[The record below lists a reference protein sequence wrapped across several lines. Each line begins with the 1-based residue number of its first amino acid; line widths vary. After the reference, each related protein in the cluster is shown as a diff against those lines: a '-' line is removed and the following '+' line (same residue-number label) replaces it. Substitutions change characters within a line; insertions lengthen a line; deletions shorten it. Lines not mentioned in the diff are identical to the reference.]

1 MATHAV
7 DNPTQDNIRSCR
19 GQGLSTVLVR
29 GLSDERFLRPHHAGF
44 VPPGPGKA
52 IQDSAPVC
60 PMSAWRP
67 EREKAAG
74 YDSAARL
81 PGGVQVA
88 AHVHARPPMQPVRY
102 LTVSDGSHA
111 R

>member
-1 MATHAV
+1 MSVSFGGITRDLFPSGSV
-7 DNPTQDNIRSCR
+7 
-19 GQGLSTVLVR
+19 
-29 GLSDERFLRPHHAGF
+29 
-44 VPPGPGKA
+44 KA
-52 IQDSAPVC
+52 IQDSAPVW

-81 PGGVQVA
+81 AGGVQVA
-88 AHVHARPPMQPVRY
+88 AHVYARPPMQPVRD
-102 LTVSDGSHA
+102 LAVSDGPHA